1 MNRASAKPDPGTVH
15 RPILCACLLFLGAL
29 ATLPVR
35 AEQPGLT
42 HGRLATSAAISPRSV
57 ELGARY
63 ARDFSYLGAR
73 YNARVSDRTTA
84 FIDLGSTR
92 FDGASPAKTVGAGAY
107 YYWGPINH
115 WLDFA
120 ARAAVH
126 HIAGRSDTTF
136 LGFDALFSS
145 VHLQALPARWQW
157 YASVGLYRPLN
168 RSDSP
173 KLGLSLGLVKP
184 TSRGQVFVGYDADD
198 AAVAAGYRLRWD

>member
-1 MNRASAKPDPGTVH
+1 MKRPSAKPVTGAVY
-15 RPILCACLLFLGAL
+15 RPILCACLLLLGTL
-29 ATLPVR
+29 ATPPVR
-35 AEQPGLT
+35 GEQPGLT
-42 HGRLATSAAISPRSV
+42 HGRLATSASISPRSV
-57 ELGARY
+57 EFGARY
-63 ARDFSYLGAR
+63 ASDFSYLGGR

-92 FDGASPAKTVGAGAY
+92 FDGQSPAKTVGAGAY
-107 YYWGPINH
+107 YYWGPISS

-126 HIAGRSDTTF
+126 HIGGRSDTTF
-136 LGFDALFSS
+136 LGFDALFSN

-173 KLGLSLGLVKP
+173 DLGLSLGLVKP
-184 TSRGQVFVGYDADD
+184 TRRGQVFIGYDVDD